1 MILRVRAI
9 DIAINNSRIL
19 HQVSLEVG
27 AGESV
32 YLIGRNGAG
41 KTTSL
46 RSILGFHQPLG
57 GDIRFREASLI
68 GLSPHHIVQRG
79 IGYAPEESRIFPD
92 LSVHENLAYS
102 TYTRTTDRRADDRIR
117 LAYQVF
123 PKLERYRH
131 HKGTQLSGGERKMLS
146 VARALA
152 LDPVLLLLDE
162 PFEGLSPSIM
172 PEIAES
178 LYEISR
184 MGVAVLTA
192 ESNLYHVPDFVT
204 RLYVIERGEILFA
217 GKPAELRGQPEVLNI
232 VAGPGTND

>member
-1 MILRVRAI
+1 MC
-9 DIAINNSRIL
+9 
-19 HQVSLEVG
+19 
-27 AGESV
+27 
-32 YLIGRNGAG
+32 
-41 KTTSL
+41 
-46 RSILGFHQPLG
+46 
-57 GDIRFREASLI
+57 RFKRK
-68 GLSPHHIVQRG
+68 
-79 IGYAPEESRIFPD
+79 AP
-92 LSVHENLAYS
+92 YS
-102 TYTRTTDRRADDRIR
+102 TYTRVTGRSADDRIR

-178 LYEISR
+178 LREISQ

-204 RLYVIERGEILFA
+204 RLYVIERGEIRFA
-217 GKPAELRGQPEVLNI
+217 GKPAELRNQPEILNI
-232 VAGPGTND
+232 VAGPSTDGGC